1 MRAEFGANVRNGAT
15 QAVVGTWSDLLFAL
29 SGRDALAG
37 RLEVEARIRWV
48 DPEFGRFGAL
58 SEDFYQFGA
67 QATLRLDGAID
78 RQGVLRWNA
87 RYIAPLQPDLAPRV
101 DCGLTAK
108 QRLTR

>member
-67 QATLRLDGAID
+67 QATLRLDGALERPVHRAAPAGPRAAGGLRAH
-78 RQGVLRWNA
+78 RQAAPHALRA
-87 RYIAPLQPDLAPRV
+87 RAA
-101 DCGLTAK
+101 G
-108 QRLTR
+108 